1 MSEDKPRDVNT
12 QAPRETGVEGSEE
25 ARSEFSQEPS
35 TPSASES
42 PSPQA
47 SGQSGAQSGGQSQDQ
62 SQTHEELLL
71 TLQDAQAK
79 ADEYWNQLLRARADL
94 ENFQRRAQR
103 DLENAHKFA
112 LEKFMRE
119 LLPVVDSLELGLA
132 AARGG
137 EADLAKVTEGLELTL
152 KMLQGVLEKFGLVA
166 IEPAGERF
174 DPEQHQ
180 AMSTQA
186 SDEVAPN
193 TVLNVY
199 QKGYKLNE
207 RLIRPALVQVS
218 SGAGK
223 DTARGGKE
231 AAGSEGEQAR
241 TETGENKPTIDEM
254 A

>member
-12 QAPRETGVEGSEE
+12 QASRETGVEGSEE
-25 ARSEFSQEPS
+25 TRSEFSQGPS
-35 TPSASES
+35 TPSTSES
-42 PSPQA
+42 PSSEA
-47 SGQSGAQSGGQSQDQ
+47 SGQSGGRSQDQ
-62 SQTHEELLL
+62 SLTHEELLL

-103 DLENAHKFA
+103 DLESAHKFA

-132 AARGG
+132 AASGR

-218 SGAGK
+218 SAAGK

-231 AAGSEGEQAR
+231 AAGPEGGQAGA
-241 TETGENKPTIDEM
+241 ETGENKPTIDEM